1 MNKKN
6 YLRLKTAKSGAAGV
20 FILPI
25 IVIDEIWYLG
35 VGYCLCLGFKPTR
48 SLTENY
54 NQIDTF

>member
-6 YLRLKTAKSGAAGV
+6 YLCLKTAKSGAVCAAAGV

-25 IVIDEIWYLG
+25 IGIDEIWYLG

-48 SLTENY
+48 SLTKNY
-54 NQIDTF
+54 N